1 MDVIRPDEREAVQS
15 LRRLVGREGFDG
27 IPLRDGQGRFAALV
41 YTRCWSTRHVDVV
54 IVEGAQDAQAYRAS
68 GIVHARP
75 EDLSP
80 VSLVW
85 SVHSGVVEGETTN
98 QPIEVV
104 GDVALWRRFKRSPT
118 NSQARNGRTPAK

>member
-85 SVHSGVVEGETTN
+85 SVHSGVL
-98 QPIEVV
+98 EVV
-104 GDVALWRRFKRSPT
+104 EAMASLPAPLGARLLPHRSLSGHAAGVGT
-118 NSQARNGRTPAK
+118 